1 VTRLRLSI
9 IAFALLMLT
18 GLAGAADQPPGK
30 LARVSATVEQLEGQT
45 LTAKTATGIDL
56 SLALSPGVLVL
67 RSKPATL
74 ADVKSGEFIGC
85 TAVEGDDGKLQAK
98 EIHILPESMRG
109 VGEGHYPWGNTPKTT
124 MTNGNIEQVA
134 GVTDGHVIKV
144 SYHGGQ
150 SSIDIPAGVS
160 VTTIE
165 VVSRDLLKPG
175 TKINLFA
182 HKNPDGSLTPQFI
195 AIAP

>member
-1 VTRLRLSI
+1 MIRSRLLTI
-9 IAFALLMLT
+9 VFALLLLT
-18 GLAGAADQPPGK
+18 GFATAADQAPPK
-30 LARVSATVEQLEGQT
+30 LTRVRATVEQLEGQT
-45 LTAKTATGIDL
+45 LTAKTVAGKDL

-85 TAVEGDDGKLQAK
+85 TAVEDADGKLQAK

-109 VGEGHYPWGNTPKTT
+109 VGEGHYPWGNTPNTT

-150 SSIDIPAGVS
+150 SAIDIPAEVT

-165 VVSRDLLKPG
+165 VVSRDRLKPG

-182 HKNPDGSLTPQFI
+182 HENPDGSLTPQFI